1 MSNEHISLTPELL
14 LSQAAEMTS
23 LRQEYAQMFQQVS
36 KNLSEINGSWSEYL
50 ANNFQGKIQSVQKG
64 LSNVL
69 GMLDNGS
76 AAARLSASD
85 LSTLDGT
92 LGKQLGSDGAYE
104 SFAKIFGEF
113 WDEKRSGYKEVMHG
127 VDQFDKDMREKFES
141 LPEGMQKY
149 IEKMLIN
156 QLGLSDAKT
165 VYEVINLMADGDYGG
180 ASQKIGKKGLDEYF
194 AMIYGV
200 EGVVYSDF
208 AYNWLNSTS
217 EALTEAYLNPTAQ
230 NIAHV
235 GWNMTVQPVLDTCG
249 EYVWNGITI
258 GDVTIPGVSAIPSIS
273 DFYYEHGAHDFYSA
287 ANVVLTEGYRMILG
301 DEAAD
306 YAQSYYADH
315 GGVFQGVY
323 DGMVEIGGYTAE
335 QIANAWHSIWN

>member
-76 AAARLSASD
+76 AAARLSVSD

-104 SFAKIFGEF
+104 SFAKIFGGF
-113 WDEKRSGYKEVMHG
+113 LDEKKSDYEEVMHG

-180 ASQKIGKKGLDEYF
+180 ASQKIGKKGLDVYF
-194 AMIYGV
+194 ATIYGV

-208 AYNWLNSTS
+208 AYNWIDSTS

-258 GDVTIPGVSAIPSIS
+258 GDVTIPGVSAISGIS

-323 DGMVEIGGYTAE
+323 DGMVEIGSYTAE